1 MRPRGVPAEIFPIG
15 IIGERVGSASMRP
28 RGIPAEISAVPTLAH
43 QRWPGFNEAAG
54 DTRGNLVVQSG
65 IDYISLVLQ

>member
-28 RGIPAEISAVPTLAH
+28 RGIPAEIMPRCVFGASAS
-43 QRWPGFNEAAG
+43 WM
-54 DTRGNLVVQSG
+54 
-65 IDYISLVLQ
+65 LQ